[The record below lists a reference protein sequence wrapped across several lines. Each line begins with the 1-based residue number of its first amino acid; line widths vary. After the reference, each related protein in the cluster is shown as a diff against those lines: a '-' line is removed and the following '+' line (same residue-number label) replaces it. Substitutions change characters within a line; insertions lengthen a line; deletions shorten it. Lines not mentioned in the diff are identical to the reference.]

1 MTSDGHFSF
10 PESQYFKQLGVPT
23 LFFTHVLQS
32 DIEEKK
38 MTSKKGDPLEDSNYR
53 DMVHN
58 G

>member
-1 MTSDGHFSF
+1 MNSDGHFSF

-23 LFFTHVLQS
+23 LFFTHFLQS

-38 MTSKKGDPLEDSNYR
+38 MTSKKGGPLEDSNYR